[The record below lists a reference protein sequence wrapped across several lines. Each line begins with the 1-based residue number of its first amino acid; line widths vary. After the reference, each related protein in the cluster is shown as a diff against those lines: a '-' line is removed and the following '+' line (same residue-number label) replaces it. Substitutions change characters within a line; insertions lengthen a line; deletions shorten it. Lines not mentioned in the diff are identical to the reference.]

1 MKHERCR
8 LNPNQ
13 YIAHYADK
21 LGRLAINTA
30 LTIKHEVSPPK
41 PDPYH
46 DDDFRE
52 LNDFRPRN
60 VGVMGKEIDSE
71 RSELV
76 SLDDETAVIKDS
88 RR

>member
-41 PDPYH
+41 AEAPIV
-46 DDDFRE
+46 E
-52 LNDFRPRN
+52 RPTF
-60 VGVMGKEIDSE
+60 VE
-71 RSELV
+71 RPTDSELV
-76 SLDDETAVIKDS
+76 IVDEDRAII
-88 RR
+88 REQP

>member
-41 PDPYH
+41 PVAPIVDE
-46 DDDFRE
+46 DFRE
-52 LNDFRPRN
+52 LNDTRPRN
-60 VGVMGKEIDSE
+60 VGTPPPRED
-71 RSELV
+71 SELV
-76 SLDDETAVIKDS
+76 IIDETAVIKDS